1 MNKGIAGKLLRN
13 YLTIILSMIVAGV
26 FCLYVLHMSQAGNE
40 ELVKNSLPS
49 IDELKMMK
57 GDMLEL
63 KKLSNSWAFAPNKRD
78 KERLDLLVQ
87 NELPAIKIRLQLLST
102 QWKNNNEID
111 ALKTIYAKYDSTIRA
126 LTTIVNI
133 LTTDYAVANEVAM
146 EKVDALNSTVAKTIS
161 ANDKQIAG
169 LIAVKNQNLIH
180 QQEHIAYL
188 MGMLYIMLFC
198 TMVLIITVS
207 IISLRFSENKIVKPL
222 LDLQQSI
229 LLMAQG
235 EVLPVTVSKRNDEI
249 GQIQNAIS
257 IMVEGVLEKIHF
269 AENIGRGN
277 YEQEFSLLS
286 DHDKLGISLISMRN
300 NLAKAN
306 KALLEQEHRLIEAQ
320 RIARIGNYYYK
331 VNDQTYQSSETLDE
345 ILGIKDE
352 KDKTMQNWVNLIL
365 PEFREYVFTTAINAI
380 KENKVFSE
388 QYKIHQ
394 YGTGKEIWIAVKGEN
409 NIDASGRVLSVF
421 GTMQDITETKTLE
434 LELNNSYQIA
444 TEQNKRLSNFSYIV
458 SHNLRMHAVNI
469 QGLLKLYQQTNKEKD
484 KAEIF
489 DLLLTAGARLDETM
503 HHLNEIIAMQGT
515 LKVDVVSLNLQKH
528 INNTLSALNVQ
539 ISSKNA
545 EIISHVGPNDT
556 VNYNPAYL
564 DSILLNLISNAIK
577 YSHPARSPIVVID
590 FMPLPTA
597 NPNYSSILQVSDNGL
612 GIDMKLNGHKLFG
625 MYKTFHKNPDAKG
638 LGLFLVKYQI
648 DAMGGKI
655 EVESEPNIGTTFKVY
670 IK

>member
-1 MNKGIAGKLLRN
+1 M
-13 YLTIILSMIVAGV
+13 IIMPPFTQCNNA
-26 FCLYVLHMSQAGNE
+26 
-40 ELVKNSLPS
+40 VKNIIS
-49 IDELKMMK
+49 
-57 GDMLEL
+57 
-63 KKLSNSWAFAPNKRD
+63 
-78 KERLDLLVQ
+78 
-87 NELPAIKIRLQLLST
+87 
-102 QWKNNNEID
+102 
-111 ALKTIYAKYDSTIRA
+111 
-126 LTTIVNI
+126 I
-133 LTTDYAVANEVAM
+133 LTADYAVANEVAM
-146 EKVDALNSTVAKTIS
+146 EKVDALNSTITKTIT

-169 LIAVKNQNLIH
+169 LIAVKKENLIH

-188 MGMLYIMLFC
+188 MRMLYIMLFC

-222 LDLQQSI
+222 LDLKKLI

-269 AENIGRGN
+269 AENIGKGQ
-277 YEQEFSLLS
+277 YEQEFTLLS
-286 DHDKLGISLISMRN
+286 DRDKLGTSLISMRN

-306 KALLEQEHRLIEAQ
+306 KALLEQEHRLIDAQ
-320 RIARIGNYYYK
+320 RIARIGNFYY
-331 VNDQTYQSSETLDE
+331 NIANETYQSSETLDE
-345 ILGIKDE
+345 ILGLKND
-352 KDKTMQNWVNLIL
+352 KDKTLQNWMNLVL
-365 PEFREYVFTTAINAI
+365 PEFQEHMYETVKQAVR
-380 KENKVFSE
+380 ENKPFAH
-388 QYKIHQ
+388 QYKLRHYIS
-394 YGTGKEIWIAVKGEN
+394 GKEMWVAIKGEN
-409 NIDASGRVLSVF
+409 SVNESGKVVAVF
-421 GTMQDITETKTLE
+421 GTIQDITETKTLE
-434 LELNNSYQIA
+434 LELNNSYHIA

-469 QGLLKLYQQTNKEKD
+469 QGLLKLYQQTTKEKD
-484 KAEIF
+484 KVEIF

-515 LKVDVVSLNLQKH
+515 LKVEVVALKLEKH
-528 INNTLSALNVQ
+528 INNTLNALNVQ
-539 ISSKNA
+539 ISGKKA
-545 EIISHVGPNDT
+545 EIISHISPNDT

-564 DSILLNLISNAIK
+564 DSVLLNLISNAIK
-577 YSHPARSPIVVID
+577 YSHPARSPKVVID
-590 FMPLPTA
+590 FHQLPSSDT
-597 NPNYSSILQVSDNGL
+597 NYSSILQVTDNGL
-612 GIDMKLNGHKLFG
+612 GIDMRLNGHKLFG